1 MNQLR
6 LPFATLALLFLTSA
20 GIAQAQVYKWTD
32 ASGQVHYG
40 QKKPDDATP
49 VQTLDIAPPSSVAPP
64 ATDPAAEVARINAL
78 SEQMAR
84 EREATEKARQE
95 QAIRDLEQAN
105 RQLQNDL
112 LNQQQQQQ
120 QQQNKDESD
129 RVILGYPLPY
139 PYPYPY
145 PDPYPRPRP
154 PYPPNPYPPNPYPP
168 NPYPPSH
175 RPCEP
180 WPTCHQSRP
189 PTPSRPGPLTK
200 PNPTF
205 QPAPIRIDSA
215 RQDKDAFT
223 GR

>member
-1 MNQLR
+1 MNRLR
-6 LPFATLALLFLTSA
+6 LPFATLALLCLTSA
-20 GIAQAQVYKWTD
+20 GISQAQVYKWTD
-32 ASGQVHYG
+32 ASGQIHYG
-40 QKKPDDATP
+40 QKKPDDATS

-64 ATDPAAEVARINAL
+64 ATDSATEVARINAL

-84 EREATEKARQE
+84 EREAAEKARQE
-95 QAIRDLEQAN
+95 QAIRNLEEAN
-105 RQLQNDL
+105 QQLKNDL
-112 LNQQQQQQ
+112 LNQQLQ

-154 PYPPNPYPPNPYPP
+154 PYPPNNPHPPH
-168 NPYPPSH
+168 PYPPSH

-180 WPTCHQSRP
+180 WPACHQSP
-189 PTPSRPGPLTK
+189 SPSPSRPGPLTK
-200 PNPTF
+200 SNPTF
-205 QPAPIRIDSA
+205 QPAPVRIDPVPK
-215 RQDKDAFT
+215 DKGAFT